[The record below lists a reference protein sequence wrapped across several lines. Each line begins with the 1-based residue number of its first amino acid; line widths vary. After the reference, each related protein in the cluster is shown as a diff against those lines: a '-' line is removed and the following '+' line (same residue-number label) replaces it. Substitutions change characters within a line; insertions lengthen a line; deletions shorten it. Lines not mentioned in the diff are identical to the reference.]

1 MGGNTRTFYHLIQ
14 VSTVSQE
21 SLLKPRIPN
30 QLRAMLQWLSIL
42 LLLTLTSCT
51 MRGQSEISAPP
62 PGDYERSIDHG
73 GRQRSYLAH
82 LPPQASDGAPL
93 PVVLNLHGGGGNGE
107 DHKEHT
113 GMDQLADTE
122 GFIAIYPNGTG
133 RIKNSLLTWNAGSCC
148 GYSQEENVDDVAFI
162 RALLVDLSQWT
173 PIDSERVYA
182 TGLSNGAMMSY
193 RLGAELSDLI
203 AAIAPVA
210 GSMTIPSIA
219 ASRAVPLMH
228 IHSVDDPRALYAGG
242 LGPPFP
248 FTNQRVLHP
257 SVEDTLEQWVSHNG
271 CPEKPVLEL
280 TIQGPYGTEEMNHT
294 ATNISYGP
302 CRDGVQIIHWKLTGA
317 GHVWPG
323 RESRLEDI
331 VGPATI
337 IIDANEEIWNFFQ
350 QFSLDP
356 NKNRVQNEEV

>member
-1 MGGNTRTFYHLIQ
+1 MGGNTRATYRLTQ
-14 VSTVSQE
+14 VNAVFQGRLPSSWMPGPV
-21 SLLKPRIPN
+21 
-30 QLRAMLQWLSIL
+30 RAGTQWIWLV

-51 MRGQSEISAPP
+51 IRSQRETSVPP
-62 PGDYERSIDHG
+62 PGDYQRSIDHED
-73 GRQRSYLAH
+73 RQRSYLAH
-82 LPPQASDGAPL
+82 LPPQAADGSPL
-93 PVVLNLHGGGGNGE
+93 AVVLNFHGGGGNAK

-113 GMDQLADTE
+113 GMDQLADLE

-133 RIKNSLLTWNAGSCC
+133 RFPNSLLTWNAGSCC
-148 GYSQEENVDDVAFI
+148 GYSQEENVDDVAFV

-203 AAIAPVA
+203 TAIAPVA

-219 ASRAVPLMH
+219 ASRAIPIMH
-228 IHSVDDPRALYAGG
+228 IHSVDDPRALYTGG

-257 SVEDTLEQWVSHNG
+257 SVEDTLDQWISHNG
-271 CPEKPVLEL
+271 CPENPVLEL
-280 TIQGPYGTEEMNHT
+280 IIQGSEGTEEENHT
-294 ATNISYGP
+294 ATKIRYGP
-302 CRDGVQIIHWKLTGA
+302 CRDGSQIIHWKLTGA

-323 RESRLEDI
+323 REPRLEDI
-331 VGPATI
+331 VGPATM
-337 IIDANEEIWNFFQ
+337 IIDANEEMWSFFQ
-350 QFSLDP
+350 QFSLGL
-356 NKNRVQNEEV
+356 N

>member
-1 MGGNTRTFYHLIQ
+1 MTYRRIRVNVVSYKNVSKLSVPQPVRTL
-14 VSTVSQE
+14 T
-21 SLLKPRIPN
+21 L
-30 QLRAMLQWLSIL
+30 WLSIT

-51 MRGQSEISAPP
+51 INDQRETIAPP
-62 PGDYERSIDHG
+62 PGDYQRSIDHE
-73 GRQRSYLAH
+73 GRQRSYIAH
-82 LPPQASDGAPL
+82 LPHQASSGAPL
-93 PVVLNLHGGGGNGE
+93 PVVLNFHGGGGNAK
-107 DHKEHT
+107 DHKKHI
-113 GMDQLADTE
+113 GMDQLADKE
-122 GFIAIYPNGTG
+122 GFITIYPNGTG
-133 RIKNSLLTWNAGSCC
+133 RFKNSLLTWNAGSCC

-162 RALLVDLSQWT
+162 RALLIDLSQWT

-210 GSMTIPSIA
+210 GSMTVPSITA
-219 ASRAVPLMH
+219 PRSVPLMH

-257 SVEDTLEQWVSHNG
+257 GVEDTLDHWITHNG
-271 CPEKPVLEL
+271 CPENPILEI
-280 TIQGPYGTEEMNHT
+280 TIQGSAGTEEENHT
-294 ATNISYGP
+294 ATKIRYGP
-302 CRDGVQIIHWKLTGA
+302 CSDGAQVIHWKLTGA

-331 VGPATI
+331 VGPATM

-356 NKNRVQNEEV
+356 MKN